1 MYSGRAALMAKKV
14 TLETLGDEIKKI
26 LDEYQDDITTN
37 IDIVTKQIGQK
48 GAAALR
54 NQSKAT
60 FEGKNYASGW
70 TATTEKTRLY
80 TVVTIHNKRQA
91 GLAHLLEFGH
101 VSANGTG
108 RNYETD
114 KAPVKGREHI
124 APIEQELVFQYEK
137 EVKAIL

>member
-1 MYSGRAALMAKKV
+1 MAKKV
-14 TLETLGDEIKKI
+14 TLDTLGDEIKKI
-26 LDEYQDDITTN
+26 LNEYEGE
-37 IDIVTKQIGQK
+37 VTKNVDSITKKIGQK

-54 NQSKAT
+54 NKSKDT
-60 FEGKNYASGW
+60 FEGKEYAKGW

-108 RNYETD
+108 RNYQTD
-114 KAPVKGREHI
+114 KAPVEGRAHI
-124 APIEQELVFQYEK
+124 APVEEELVIQYEK